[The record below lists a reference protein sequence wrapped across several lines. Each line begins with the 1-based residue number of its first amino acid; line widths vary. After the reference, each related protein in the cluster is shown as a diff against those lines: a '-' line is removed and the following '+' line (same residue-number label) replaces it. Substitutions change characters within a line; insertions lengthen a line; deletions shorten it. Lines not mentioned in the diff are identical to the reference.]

1 MPPRTAGSIGAQK
14 IVLGSVGSTNK
25 SAADL
30 IRLSKVQHG
39 AVIVAN
45 EQTEGRGQRGRTW
58 HSHAGLDLT
67 FSVVLMPGNLRA
79 EEQFVLSQ
87 VAALAVRDTVAE
99 YCAGEVRIK
108 WPNDVLVDR
117 RKVAGILIE
126 CELEGERL
134 RSVVVGVGINVN
146 SSEFDEDIAATSLRL
161 EHGSPVDLELVLDH
175 VLERF
180 EHYYGML
187 RSGREQLSEAYRQW
201 LWARGRWADL
211 LLDGQLVSG
220 RPMDIDAHGR
230 LLVEFE
236 DGKVAAHGLDRLR
249 FAPR

>member
-1 MPPRTAGSIGAQK
+1 MIM
-14 IVLGSVGSTNK
+14 LGSVPSTNK
-25 SAADL
+25 TAAEL

-45 EQTEGRGQRGRTW
+45 EQTQGRGQRGRSW
-58 HSHAGLDLT
+58 HSRPDLDLT
-67 FSVVLMPGNLRA
+67 FSIVLLPDGLLA
-79 EEQFVLSQ
+79 EEQFMLSK
-87 VAALAVRDTVAE
+87 VAALAVRDTVSF
-99 YCAGEVRIK
+99 YCAWEVRIK

-126 CELEGERL
+126 CELEGDRL
-134 RSVVVGVGINVN
+134 RSVVVGIGINVN
-146 SSEFDEDIAATSLRL
+146 SSEFDEGLAATSLRM
-161 EHGSPVDLELVLDH
+161 EHGAPLVREQVLDR

-180 EHYYGML
+180 EHYHGML

-211 LLDGQLVSG
+211 LLDGEAVSG
-220 RPMDIDAHGR
+220 RPMDVDPHGR

-236 DGKVAAHGLDRLR
+236 DGKVAVHGLDRLR